1 MDMKYL
7 FKRINSRGIIISMFS
22 EDVEFK
28 IVNFEQLVL
37 ASLSSVK
44 QLISKGGRTIG
55 LPIDQLF
62 ADS

>member
-1 MDMKYL
+1 MDVKYL
-7 FKRINSRGIIISMFS
+7 FKRINSRGIMISMFS

-44 QLISKGGRTIG
+44 
-55 LPIDQLF
+55 
-62 ADS
+62 